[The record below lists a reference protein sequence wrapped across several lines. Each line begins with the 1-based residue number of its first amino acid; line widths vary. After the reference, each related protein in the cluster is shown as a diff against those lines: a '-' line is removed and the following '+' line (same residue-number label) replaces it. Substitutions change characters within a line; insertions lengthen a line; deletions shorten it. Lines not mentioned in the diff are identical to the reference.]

1 MKRFLTSIA
10 AACLLA
16 ACATAPAPFV
26 YSAPA
31 QFEGSSGYTAKPGW
45 ATKKFAVAAANPLA
59 TDAGLQVLRAGGSAI
74 DAAVAVQMVLALVEP
89 QSSGIG
95 GGAFML
101 HASGNKVEAFDG
113 RETAPAGVDE
123 KLFIGADGK
132 PMAFFDGVVG
142 GRAVGVP
149 GVVKMLEVAHKQHG
163 KLPWAQLFIPAIAL
177 AESGFKVSP
186 RLAMQLKSDA
196 HLKKDPAAAAYY
208 FKPDGSSLAAGELL
222 KNPALADVLRQI
234 ASKGAGAMHE
244 GSIAQAMVNKVQGHP
259 TNPGKLAMSDLA
271 GYQVKKR
278 DPICSD
284 YSAAHSTYLLC
295 GMPPPSSGAIA
306 VGQILGLLANT
317 NAATLPPVAGM
328 SGVAGSVMGSGQ
340 TPSAEWLHLYTEA
353 SRLAFAD
360 RGQYLGDPDFV
371 TAPDGNWMSLL
382 NTAYLADRAKLIA
395 QQPGGQSMKTA
406 KPGIPGPARTAY
418 APMPDQP
425 EYGTSHISI
434 IDAFGNAI
442 AMTSTVEDA
451 FGSRQL
457 TDGGTGKAGGFFLNN
472 QLTDFSFAPTDAEG
486 ILIANRVQPG
496 KRPRSSMAPTLVFDK
511 ATGQI
516 GMAGGSMGGAL
527 IIHHTAKLLYGT
539 LNWGL
544 NAQQA
549 IDLPNFGSLNGPSLL
564 EENRFSPATV
574 EALKARGAEVRE
586 MNMTSGLQAI
596 QKTDKGFFGGA
607 DPRREGVVLG
617 D

>member
-1 MKRFLTSIA
+1 MKRLLTSVALA
-10 AACLLA
+10 ALLA
-16 ACATAPAPFV
+16 ACATAPVPFV
-26 YSAPA
+26 YTAPA
-31 QFEGSSGYTAKPGW
+31 QPEGSSGYSSKPGW
-45 ATKKFAVAAANPLA
+45 ATTKFAVAAANPLA

-74 DAAVAVQMVLALVEP
+74 DAAVAVQMVLTLVEP

-101 HASGNKVEAFDG
+101 HSTGGKVEAFDG

-132 PMAFFDGVVG
+132 PMAFYDGVVG
-142 GRAVGVP
+142 GRSVGVP
-149 GVVKMLEVAHKQHG
+149 GTVKMLEVAHQQYG
-163 KLPWAQLFIPAIAL
+163 RLPWAQLFVPAITL

-186 RLAMQLKSDA
+186 RLATLLKSEV
-196 HLKKDPAAAAYY
+196 HLKKDPTAAAFYY
-208 FKPDGSSLAAGELL
+208 KPDGTALEAGELL

-234 ASKGAGAMHE
+234 AAKGASAMHE
-244 GSIAQAMVNKVQGHP
+244 GAIAQAMVTKVQGHP
-259 TNPGKLAMSDLA
+259 SNPGKLAMSDLA
-271 GYQVKKR
+271 SYQVKKR
-278 DPICSD
+278 EPICSD
-284 YSAAHSTYLLC
+284 YAAAHSAYKIC

-306 VGQILGLLANT
+306 VGQILGILANT
-317 NAATLPPVAGM
+317 NAATMPPATGM
-328 SGVAGSVMGSGQ
+328 GGVPGTTAQ
-340 TPSAEWLHLYTEA
+340 TPSADWLHLYTEA

-360 RGQYLGDPDFV
+360 RAQYLGDPDFV
-371 TAPDGNWMSLL
+371 TAPGGNWMSLL
-382 NTAYLADRAKLIA
+382 APDYLAERTKLIA

-406 KPGIPGPARTAY
+406 EPGVPGPVKTAY

-434 IDAFGNAI
+434 IDGYGNAI
-442 AMTSTVEDA
+442 AMTTTIEDA
-451 FGSRQL
+451 FGARQL
-457 TDGGTGKAGGFFLNN
+457 TDGGTGKAGGFLLNN
-472 QLTDFSFAPTDAEG
+472 ELTDFSFAPSDAEG
-486 ILIANRVQPG
+486 RSIANRVQPG

-511 ATGQI
+511 STGQVV
-516 GMAGGSMGGAL
+516 MSGGSPGGAL
-527 IIHHTAKLLYGT
+527 IIHYTAKVLYGT

-564 EENRFSPATV
+564 EEKRFAPATV
-574 EALKARGAEVRE
+574 EALRARGAEVRE
-586 MNMTSGLQAI
+586 INMTSGLQAI
-596 QKTDKGFFGGA
+596 QRTDKGFFGGA